1 MEINEKM
8 IAKEIKILEEMVEEG
23 AIIVYV
29 DKGEMRELTQEI
41 VDATFKK
48 KMTGMLAGL
57 GLGMIAGYAI
67 YKSFAKRKGTQ
78 SEVIVEKKGEKLD
91 KKEVIKPISRKL
103 HMLL

>member
-1 MEINEKM
+1 MKFDEKM
-8 IAKEIKILEEMVEEG
+8 IAKEIKILEEMFEEG
-23 AIIVYV
+23 AIVVYV
-29 DKGEMRELTQEI
+29 DRKEIREI

-78 SEVIVEKKGEKLD
+78 SEVIVEGGE
-91 KKEVIKPISRKL
+91 E
-103 HMLL
+103 